1 MGQVRYFDFAYLFP
15 KGHILIKLLFSV
27 GLSLAGTY
35 LFVKLINLIRVKEVI
50 FVPLLGIMIGGIVS
64 SFTTFIALRT
74 NALQSIGNWMN
85 GNFAIITSGRY
96 EVLYLV
102 VPLLIIAFIF
112 ANHFT
117 IVGMGK
123 DFSHNLGVSYE
134 KL

>member
-1 MGQVRYFDFAYLFP
+1 MYLA
-15 KGHILIKLLFSV
+15 LL
-27 GLSLAGTY
+27 L
-35 LFVKLINLIRVKEVI
+35 
-50 FVPLLGIMIGGIVS
+50 
-64 SFTTFIALRT
+64 LRT

-117 IVGMGK
+117 IAGMGK

-134 KL
+134 KIINIALFITAALTALVVVTVGTLPF

>member
-1 MGQVRYFDFAYLFP
+1 
-15 KGHILIKLLFSV
+15 
-27 GLSLAGTY
+27 
-35 LFVKLINLIRVKEVI
+35 
-50 FVPLLGIMIGGIVS
+50 MIGGIVS

-117 IVGMGK
+117 ILVWGK
-123 DFSHNLGVSYE
+123 TLVIIWE
-134 KL
+134 